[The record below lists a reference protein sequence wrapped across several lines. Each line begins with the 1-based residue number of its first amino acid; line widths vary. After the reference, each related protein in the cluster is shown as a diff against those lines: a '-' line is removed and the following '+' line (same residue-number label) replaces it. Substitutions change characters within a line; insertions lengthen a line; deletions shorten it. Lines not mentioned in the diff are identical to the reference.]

1 MDLGGHPTGRNS
13 NAPPAKSWSSAAK
26 PIPPDPGWGWGPY
39 SSATTTT
46 GSNSF
51 TPARSAPVSPT
62 SFYGSY
68 QDLLARELPD
78 SPFADLVREK
88 GAHWARPELVG
99 EVAFSEWTG
108 DGRLRH
114 PSFQGLRPDKT
125 AAEVRR
131 ETHRDVVYREG
142 ADDQRKGKK
151 ASSASD
157 RRGKRGGPTGS
168 GRDVR
173 SGPQ

>member
-1 MDLGGHPTGRNS
+1 MGLGALLVGYYDDRQQLLHAGKVGTG
-13 NAPPAKSWSSAAK
+13 
-26 PIPPDPGWGWGPY
+26 
-39 SSATTTT
+39 
-46 GSNSF
+46 F
-51 TPARSAPVSPT
+51 TNQLLRQLH
-62 SFYGSY
+62 
-68 QDLLARELPD
+68 QDLRARELPN